1 MSGCHHPSVRELDK
15 DLYFLMLL
23 LMTQAI
29 CLRCILLPPFF
40 HDLPMWSRACF
51 WVVRIM
57 LPSLHSLQLLCFAMF
72 CAERKG
78 GKKDSKTGNDCSSS
92 KLGKDLAESRCSY
105 FFLLTFSYS
114 LCFTQSVND
123 KNNNRKTILDLLI
136 AFNVF
141 SVPTGNINIF
151 WLLTWE

>member
-1 MSGCHHPSVRELDK
+1 MQRKPMSGCHHPSVRELDK
-15 DLYFLMLL
+15 DLYFSMLL

-40 HDLPMWSRACF
+40 HDLPVWSRACF

-72 CAERKG
+72 YAERKG

-105 FFLLTFSYS
+105 FFLSSHFP
-114 LCFTQSVND
+114 
-123 KNNNRKTILDLLI
+123 I
-136 AFNVF
+136 VF
-141 SVPTGNINIF
+141 ALHRVLMIKIIIGKQFWTF
-151 WLLTWE
+151 WLHSMFFQCPLEI